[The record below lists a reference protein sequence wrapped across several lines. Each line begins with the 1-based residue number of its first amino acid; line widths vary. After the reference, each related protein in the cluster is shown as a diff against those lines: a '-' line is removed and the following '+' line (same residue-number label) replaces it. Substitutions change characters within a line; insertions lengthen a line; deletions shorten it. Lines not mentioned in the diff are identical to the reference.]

1 LCPAPCACTLC
12 DNRTVSSAPHLPVP
26 YSPAITCT
34 YSERLKVLLAVQVQG
49 RLGQLVLPA
58 EVCAVGAGPLAALA
72 ALRRHLARL
81 RADNELAS
89 EAHVVRGTEA
99 CAFQARSQHR
109 LAIARRVQGYFRL
122 EHPAAPLKGVPH
134 ISSLVEVEH
143 ALPCLHVPGGS
154 ALGNRYRVNRER
166 QRVCVTKKIHEFPI

>member
-1 LCPAPCACTLC
+1 
-12 DNRTVSSAPHLPVP
+12 
-26 YSPAITCT
+26 
-34 YSERLKVLLAVQVQG
+34 VLLAVQVQG

-99 CAFQARSQHR
+99 CACQSQVTAQIGHREEGAGVLSPGTPSCTPERSASHQFIGR
-109 LAIARRVQGYFRL
+109 G
-122 EHPAAPLKGVPH
+122 
-134 ISSLVEVEH
+134 
-143 ALPCLHVPGGS
+143 
-154 ALGNRYRVNRER
+154 
-166 QRVCVTKKIHEFPI
+166 